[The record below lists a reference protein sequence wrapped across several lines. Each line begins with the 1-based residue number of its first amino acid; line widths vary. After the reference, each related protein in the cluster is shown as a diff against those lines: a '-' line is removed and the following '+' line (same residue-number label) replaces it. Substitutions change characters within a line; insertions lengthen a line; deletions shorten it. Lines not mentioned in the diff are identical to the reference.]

1 MPMRK
6 KNMTDY
12 KDNFMLT
19 DVKPTIM
26 EHLSDI
32 KHLLEQT
39 YWAKERDMQTIETS
53 VKYSLCYGIF
63 DVERDVMVGFARII
77 TDYATMYYLTDV
89 VVDKEYRGQDLGKW
103 MLDWILKEEI
113 KLKGYGL
120 LKTKEA
126 QELYVRYGFEEC
138 EATCMVRL

>member
-1 MPMRK
+1 
-6 KNMTDY
+6 MTDY

-19 DVKPTIM
+19 DVKPTIN

-32 KHLLEQT
+32 KCLLEQT
-39 YWAKERDMQTIETS
+39 DWAKERDMQTIETS

-63 DVERDVMVGFARII
+63 DVERDVMVGFARVI

-89 VVDKEYRGQDLGKW
+89 VVDEAYRGQGLGKW

-113 KLKGYGL
+113 KLKGHGL
-120 LKTKEA
+120 LKTGGVQK
-126 QELYVRYGFEEC
+126 LYAKYGFEEC
-138 EATCMVRL
+138 ETTCMVRK